1 MKFSGSAFF
10 WVAFAMVV
18 GGMSTALISPLYPVY
33 QSQWQ
38 LQVSDIS
45 LIYVV
50 YMLGAL
56 SSLLFLG
63 RLADL
68 LGFDRAMRVAIALL
82 LGGTALTVLAWNI
95 PSLLVGRFIVGV
107 SASVVTIAGTVGLI
121 HLSAEEAHPKVSSFT
136 SVLLAFGF
144 GLGPLLGGV
153 TGQWVAYP
161 LITTYIPILLLGLL
175 VWVVLLRMPR
185 LAPVPLPSVRRFAL
199 GCLPRLTWPE
209 PGKRA
214 VFVLNCCFPLVAF
227 GVFGLYASM
236 APLFLEKMV
245 SWHGPFISGGAI
257 AAILIASAGTQL
269 ACSGLRAHVA
279 GTLGLLCL
287 AASNGLMIAN
297 LGLGWSTLFLLGVVL
312 TAVGHGLTMLAG
324 SNILNRLSQP
334 HNRTG
339 LVATLWVA
347 GYVGTIV
354 PMLAIGWIADH
365 FGLPVAVTA
374 FCSMIVI
381 GGLCL
386 AVATARNPLMRAD
399 ERAHPIDTH

>member
-1 MKFSGSAFF
+1 MKRFCSPFF

-18 GGMSTALISPLYPVY
+18 GGMSTALISPLYPLY
-33 QSQWQ
+33 QEQWR

-68 LGFDRAMRVAIALL
+68 LGFDRAMRLAMVLL
-82 LGGTALTVLAWNI
+82 LAGTTLTVLAWNV

-107 SASVVTIAGTVGLI
+107 SASVLTIAGSVGLI
-121 HLSAEEAHPKVSSFT
+121 HLSAEEAHPKVSMFT
-136 SVLLAFGF
+136 SVLLALGF

-153 TGQWVAYP
+153 TGQWIAYP
-161 LITTYIPILLLGLL
+161 LITTYVPVLLLGA
-175 VWVVLLRMPR
+175 VAWAALLRLPR
-185 LAPVPLPSVRRFAL
+185 MANVPGRSLREFAF

-209 PGKRA
+209 PGKRST
-214 VFVLNCCFPLVAF
+214 FILNCCFPLVAF

-236 APLFLEKMV
+236 APLFLERMV
-245 SWHGPFISGGAI
+245 SWHGPFIGGAAI

-269 ACSGLRAHVA
+269 ACSRMRIHVA
-279 GTLGLLCL
+279 GALGLLCL
-287 AASNGLMIAN
+287 VASNALLIIN
-297 LGLGWSTLFLLGVVL
+297 LKLGLSPLFVCGVLL
-312 TAVGHGLTMLAG
+312 TAIGHGLTMLAG
-324 SNILNRLSQP
+324 SNILNRLSQA

-339 LVATLWVA
+339 LVATLWVS

-365 FGLPVAVTA
+365 FGLPTAVTA
-374 FCSMIVI
+374 FCSLIVL

-386 AVATARNPLMRAD
+386 AVATARNPVMRGD
-399 ERAHPIDTH
+399 

>member
-1 MKFSGSAFF
+1 
-10 WVAFAMVV
+10 MVV
-18 GGMSTALISPLYPVY
+18 GGMSTALISPLYPLY
-33 QSQWQ
+33 QEQWR

-68 LGFDRAMRVAIALL
+68 LGFHRAMCLAMALL
-82 LGGTALTVLAWNI
+82 MFGTALTVLAWNV

-107 SASVVTIAGTVGLI
+107 SASVLTIAGSVGLI
-121 HLSAEEAHPKVSSFT
+121 HLSAEEAHPRVSMFT

-153 TGQWVAYP
+153 VGQWIAYP
-161 LITTYIPILLLGLL
+161 LITTYVPVLLLGLL
-175 VWVVLLRMPR
+175 GWIVLLRIPR
-185 LAPVPLPSVRRFAL
+185 LDRVARPSLRSIAF

-209 PGKRA
+209 AGKRST
-214 VFVLNCCFPLVAF
+214 FILNCCFPLVAF

-236 APLFLEKMV
+236 APLFLERMV
-245 SWHGPFISGGAI
+245 SWHGPFVGGAAI

-269 ACSGLRAHVA
+269 ACVRMRIHRAGA
-279 GTLGLLCL
+279 LGLLCL
-287 AASNGLMIAN
+287 AASNALLIINLN
-297 LGLGWSTLFLLGVVL
+297 LGLSTLFMIGVLL
-312 TAVGHGLTMLAG
+312 TAAGHGLTMLAG
-324 SNILNRLSQP
+324 SNILNRLSQA

-339 LVATLWVA
+339 LVATLWVS

-374 FCSMIVI
+374 FCSLVVV

-386 AVATARNPLMRAD
+386 AVATARNPVMRGD
-399 ERAHPIDTH
+399 